1 MLVSIL
7 TRLSVVILF
16 AVLFGIV
23 GIIGYDR
30 FRAGL
35 STWRETV
42 RAVSPVGLVLATV
55 LLINKVS
62 RQALVDISSQYG
74 LRLGGL
80 FYDIEGRFILLFQ
93 SIGNEWT
100 AAFYSYIYIYAYV
113 FLLAFP
119 VVMYFVLT
127 ETRTIRGL
135 LASYTLN
142 YSIGAFLYVAVHAFG
157 PRQYIGE
164 DVRWMLFDFRPSYQ
178 LLTAEVNTYTNV
190 FPSLHTSLS
199 ATVLIY
205 AIRTHDRFPRWTPIA
220 AFIAVNVWIA
230 TMYLG
235 IHWAIDVVAG
245 LILAWVSVALADR
258 LVGRFGVDRF
268 VDPVW
273 DRLDRFS
280 KRVGDRVGRRS
291 DRSGSD

>member
-7 TRLSVVILF
+7 TRLSVVLLLAMLVGVVSVI
-16 AVLFGIV
+16 GI
-23 GIIGYDR
+23 DR
-30 FRAGL
+30 FRDGL

-42 RAVSPVGLVLATV
+42 RAITPIGLTLATV
-55 LLINKVS
+55 LSINKIS

-119 VVMYFVLT
+119 VIMYFVLSD
-127 ETRTIRGL
+127 TRTIRGL

-142 YSIGAFLYVAVHAFG
+142 YTIGAVLYVVVHAFG

-199 ATVLIY
+199 ATVLLY
-205 AIRTHDRFPRWTPIA
+205 AVRTHDRFPRWTPIA

-245 LILAWVSVALADR
+245 LVLAWGSVALADR
-258 LVGRFGVDRF
+258 LVGRFDVDRF
-268 VDPVW
+268 FDPVW
-273 DRLDRFS
+273 LRVDRLS
-280 KRVGDRVGRRS
+280 KRIGDRVNRRF
-291 DRSGSD
+291 RRFGGG